1 MVYSRIRKI
10 TFLYVFG
17 ATDSETKRGT
27 TNYRKINRKKKK
39 ESLLQFIFSWEKA
52 RKVA

>member
-1 MVYSRIRKI
+1 MVYSRITKI

-27 TNYRKINRKKKK
+27 TNYRKMNRKKKRK
-39 ESLLQFIFSWEKA
+39 LASVHLSWEKA